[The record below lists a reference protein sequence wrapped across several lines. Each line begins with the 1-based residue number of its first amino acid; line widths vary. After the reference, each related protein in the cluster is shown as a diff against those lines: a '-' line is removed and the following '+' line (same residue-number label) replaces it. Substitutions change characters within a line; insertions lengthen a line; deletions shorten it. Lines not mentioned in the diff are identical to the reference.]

1 MPTTTFT
8 QIFGDR
14 AASGIYAGAE
24 TVLHF
29 GSPAGELEALRTGC
43 AAFDLGWRGKL
54 VVSGEDRVRWL
65 NGMVSNNTRDL
76 TQDHGNYNFVL
87 SPQGRIQ
94 ADMVAYQRGDFY
106 LVETEAAEVPV
117 LKEIFER
124 YIIMD
129 DVEIGDVST
138 RLVSLGVAGPKAEE
152 VLSRAGL
159 VPEGLTLEAMKA
171 GQLADGQWSGAGT
184 ANAAGYTL
192 VKDAVARR
200 GWFELWLAPEN
211 VERVWRALLAAG
223 ATPVGAVALEWQR
236 ILLGL
241 PRIQDMGK
249 ALPPETGQEYALH
262 YSKGCY
268 IGQEIVER
276 INARGQVHRRL
287 VGLVLEG
294 AAPVAGTKL
303 LGAGPD
309 GAAEAK
315 EVGEIAS
322 GAEIEINGVK
332 HNLAL
337 AYVRQE
343 FLTGLKKDSAEVA
356 VMAAGVAARV
366 VALPFTL

>member
-1 MPTTTFT
+1 MPSTTFT

-14 AASGIYAGAE
+14 AVSGTYAGAE

-29 GSPAGELEALRTGC
+29 GSPASELNELRSGC

-106 LVETEAAEVPV
+106 LLETEAAEVPV
-117 LKEIFER
+117 LREIFER

-129 DVEIGDVST
+129 DVEIGDIST
-138 RLVSLGVAGPKAEE
+138 RLVSLGVGGPKTEE
-152 VLSRAGL
+152 VLTHAGL
-159 VPEGLTLEAMKA
+159 VPEGLTLATMKA
-171 GQLADGQWSGAGT
+171 GQLADGLWSGAGT

-192 VKDAVARR
+192 VKDAIVQR

-211 VERVWRALLAAG
+211 VERVWQALLAAG
-223 ATPVGAVALEWQR
+223 ASPVGAVALEWQR

-241 PRIQDMGK
+241 PRMQDMGGK
-249 ALPPETGQEYALH
+249 VLPPETGQEYALH

-276 INARGQVHRRL
+276 IHARGQVHRRL

-294 AAPVAGTKL
+294 AAPEAGTKL
-303 LGAGPD
+303 LG
-309 GAAEAK
+309 GADAK
-315 EVGEIAS
+315 EVGEVAS
-322 GAEIEINGVK
+322 GAEIEINGTK

-343 FLTGLKKDSAEVA
+343 FLTGLKNGSDGVA
-356 VMAAGVAARV
+356 VTAAGIAARV